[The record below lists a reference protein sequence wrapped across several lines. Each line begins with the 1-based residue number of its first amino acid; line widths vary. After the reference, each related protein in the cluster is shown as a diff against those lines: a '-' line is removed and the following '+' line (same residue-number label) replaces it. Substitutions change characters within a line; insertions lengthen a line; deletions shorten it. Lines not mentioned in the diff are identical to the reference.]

1 MSDFRARIVA
11 ELDTSK
17 IPSSIKKIEK
27 ERIVLNNFTLNT
39 KGLGAKIQQA
49 LNGQKFTL
57 NLTNV
62 KVDNLSTQITGQ
74 MRNAGNQAGQQ
85 FSQSM
90 LNKINS
96 QINNGGIDASIARV
110 TQKFNQLN
118 TAVNNMGSGSNT
130 TAIQQ
135 KLKSLESEFATLHTL
150 QEEFAKGGMSNDQLV
165 AKYNEFNNTLLRIKN
180 SMTVVSAETKQF
192 ASAMEVATLQ
202 NKMESWLNNNTR
214 ATKAYGTQVQN
225 YINTLK
231 HLSAQGNVSTADL
244 NKIADGFKKV
254 DMAAESAGLK
264 GKSFG
269 SSISGAFKSITRYV
283 GVSTLIYSAFN
294 AIKSGV
300 QDVIALDTS
309 LVDLQKTTNATS
321 NQLKEFYFSAN
332 DTAKQLG
339 ATTEEVIQA
348 AADWS
353 RLGYSIKDA
362 QTMAEV
368 SSIFSSI
375 SPDMDMEMATD
386 GLVSAMKA
394 FNIEADDALDGI
406 ASKINAI
413 GNSQAVSNGDIVEFL
428 TRSSSAMHEAN
439 NTLEETIALG
449 TAATE
454 ITRDAASVGNALK
467 TVSMRIR
474 GYDEETEEYVGGIE
488 ELEGDIADL
497 TKSVEHPL
505 GVSLFRDD
513 AKTEF
518 KSTAELLR
526 DISAVY
532 DELTDKQQ
540 ANLLEKL
547 AGKRQGQIVA
557 AILNNFDAVDKSL
570 VTMADSAG
578 SAMNEMEI
586 IEQSLEF
593 KLNALKETAVGV
605 FQNLFQTDEM
615 GTVIDILTDIL
626 EIFDFLTEKLGLF
639 GTIIAGIGITAF
651 IKNFD

>member
-244 NKIADGFKKV
+244 NQIADGFKKV

-300 QDVIALDTS
+300 QDVVALDTS